1 MNSLVRNIKRASA
14 YNNLDSIRKKLIS
27 IDTDFL
33 RNYDSEFK
41 SMPLLNHSYKKLPL
55 YQGEKFDLY
64 YIQWDPLSNSGVHGH
79 PNKNCFFK
87 TTNGCL
93 SERFYPAFVHNL
105 NLYQTRIYNNG
116 SVGYIDDT
124 KGFHNIY
131 NPCEEASYSLNLYI
145 QRS

>member
-41 SMPLLNHSYKKLPL
+41 SMPLLNHS
-55 YQGEKFDLY
+55 

-124 KGFHNIY
+124 QGFHNIY
-131 NPCEEASYSLNLYI
+131 NPCEEVSYSLNLYI